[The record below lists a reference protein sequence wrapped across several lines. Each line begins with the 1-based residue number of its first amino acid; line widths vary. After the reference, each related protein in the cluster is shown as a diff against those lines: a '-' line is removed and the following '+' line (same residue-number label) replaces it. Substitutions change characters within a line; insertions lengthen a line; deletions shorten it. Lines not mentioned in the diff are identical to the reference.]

1 MLLVDSSWM
10 EKKREGKKEP
20 CNTVIWIKEQG
31 AGGLMEDGWNEK
43 LEEKELTKHLRG
55 SCRDLTETERD
66 RGEKSDLLSI
76 A

>member
-1 MLLVDSSWM
+1 M
-10 EKKREGKKEP
+10 
-20 CNTVIWIKEQG
+20 IWIKEQG
-31 AGGLMEDGWNEK
+31 AGALMKDGWNEK

-76 A
+76 T

>member
-1 MLLVDSSWM
+1 M
-10 EKKREGKKEP
+10 
-20 CNTVIWIKEQG
+20 IWIKEQD
-31 AGGLMEDGWNEK
+31 AEALMKDGWNEK

-55 SCRDLTETERD
+55 SCRDLTETERE